1 MYSAPQAMA
10 CIRSGQGLAT
20 AQIPTGSQF
29 YVQQP
34 RQGTFAEQRYAV
46 PAAPPAPTY
55 IMPAAGVAIY
65 SASAPQVRTIS
76 AADEAA
82 QAAER
87 ILPTMDDHA
96 FVTNKIKQKDMVFF
110 SKTCP
115 FVQDMVFF
123 SKTCPFVQAK
133 QILESLRPPVMDV
146 ELVRHASGVG
156 SHGTAASWANPAG
169 LAHALRL
176 LHGAAGL
183 RERKLHRRL
192 PGNLQPAPKRRTYA
206 ATPKTRLQ
214 ISVNLLRLE
223 K

>member
-115 FVQDMVFF
+115 FVQ
-123 SKTCPFVQAK
+123 AK